1 MKKEIEITVRV
12 NVSYEKLK
20 EELKQNNFI
29 KKEEYIVNDSYL
41 INSLINI
48 TDMKNYLI
56 YMINVQFLQM
66 IKPSQLF
73 NQLMINIFLQK
84 WSLNLNI
91 LTENMK
97 MQKN

>member
-12 NVSYEKLK
+12 NVGYEKLE
-20 EELKQNNFI
+20 EELKRNNFI

-56 YMINVQFLQM
+56 YMINV
-66 IKPSQLF
+66 
-73 NQLMINIFLQK
+73 
-84 WSLNLNI
+84 
-91 LTENMK
+91 
-97 MQKN
+97 

>member
-20 EELKQNNFI
+20 EELKQNNFV

-48 TDMKNYLI
+48 ANMKNYLI
-56 YMINVQFLQM
+56 YMINV
-66 IKPSQLF
+66 
-73 NQLMINIFLQK
+73 
-84 WSLNLNI
+84 
-91 LTENMK
+91 
-97 MQKN
+97 

>member
-20 EELKQNNFI
+20 EELKWNNFI

-56 YMINVQFLQM
+56 YMINV
-66 IKPSQLF
+66 
-73 NQLMINIFLQK
+73 
-84 WSLNLNI
+84 
-91 LTENMK
+91 
-97 MQKN
+97 

>member
-56 YMINVQFLQM
+56 YMLNV
-66 IKPSQLF
+66 
-73 NQLMINIFLQK
+73 
-84 WSLNLNI
+84 
-91 LTENMK
+91 
-97 MQKN
+97 